1 MAGSTFVFNN
11 PRVER
16 IVSGRGAIEKLGE
29 EIERVGGTRGL
40 VVISPSVAK
49 TFLLDRIK
57 SALGAKRVAIFDQV
71 KPHSPTDSIEQ
82 AVEHARGARI
92 DVLVSAGGGSAID
105 TAKGVA
111 ALLAE
116 GGPLPRFGV
125 RFTPPNKKEV
135 PLMLAP
141 KLPHIAIPTT
151 FSGGEYSYSAG
162 ISEGGKKYIVADPKL
177 APRTV
182 LLDPEAAATAPARLL
197 AASGMN
203 ALAHCVEAVYSTE
216 TQPLTEAYCLRAIGL
231 IARYLPRAVENS
243 GDLEALSYVQVAA
256 CLSGMGVYSAW
267 TGIHH
272 AIVHVIGGRYK
283 APHAEIHA
291 LMLPY
296 AMRWNLD
303 ATVRAHARMAREIG
317 IDAGNETDLA
327 AAVPEHVFAM
337 NRRMGLPLKLRDL
350 DVPREGL
357 KQLAIDALDDYSIHT
372 NPKPV
377 RAAEQVLEVLEM
389 AW

>member
-1 MAGSTFVFNN
+1 MADCTFVFDN

-16 IVSGRGAIEKLGE
+16 IVSGRGSIAKLAGE
-29 EIERVGGTRGL
+29 VERVGGTRAL

-57 SALGAKRVAIFDQV
+57 AGLGAKCVAVFDAV
-71 KPHSPTDSIEQ
+71 KPHSPTDSIEK
-82 AVEHARGARI
+82 AVKSARDADI

-116 GGPLPRFGV
+116 GGSLPRFGV

-135 PLMLAP
+135 PPMPAP
-141 KLPHIAIPTT
+141 KMPHIAIPTT

-231 IARYLPRAVENS
+231 LARYLPRAVENPQ
-243 GDLEALSYVQVAA
+243 DLDVLSHVQVAA

-303 ATVRAHARMAREIG
+303 ATVQAHARMAREIG
-317 IDAGNETDLA
+317 IEAANENDLA
-327 AAVPEHVFAM
+327 AAVPEHVFGM

-350 DVPREGL
+350 GVPRDGL
-357 KQLAIDALDDYSIHT
+357 RQLAVDALDDYSIHT

-377 RAAEQVLEVLEM
+377 RAAEEVLEVLEQ

>member
-1 MAGSTFVFNN
+1 MAVSNFVFNN

-16 IVSGRGAIEKLGE
+16 IVSGPGSIEKLSE
-29 EIERVGGTRGL
+29 EIERLGGTRAL
-40 VVISPSVAK
+40 LVISPSVAK
-49 TFLLDRIK
+49 TFLLERIK
-57 SALGAKRVAIFDQV
+57 SGLGAKCVAVFDEV
-71 KPHSPTDSIEQ
+71 KPHSPTESIEE
-82 AVEHARGARI
+82 AVESAREARI

-105 TAKGVA
+105 SAKGVA
-111 ALLAE
+111 ALLGE

-135 PLMLAP
+135 PPMPAP
-141 KLPHIAIPTT
+141 KLPHVAIPTT
-151 FSGGEYSYSAG
+151 LSGGEYSYSAG
-162 ISEGGKKYIVADPKL
+162 ISDGGKKYIVADPKL
-177 APRTV
+177 APRVV
-182 LLDPEAAATAPARLL
+182 LLDPEAAATAPGRLL

-216 TQPLTEAYCLRAIGL
+216 TQPLTDAYCLTAIGL

-243 GDLEALSYVQVAA
+243 RDLEAVSHVQVAA

-303 ATVRAHARMAREIG
+303 ATVGAYARIAREIG
-317 IDAGNETDLA
+317 IEGADENALA
-327 AAVPEHVFAM
+327 AAVPEHVLTM
-337 NRRMGLPLKLRDL
+337 NRRMGLPLRLREL
-350 DVPREGL
+350 GVPRDGL
-357 KQLAIDALDDYSIHT
+357 KQLASDALSDYSIHT

-377 RAAEQVLEVLEM
+377 TAAEQVLEVLDQ

>member
-1 MAGSTFVFNN
+1 MPGSAFVFNN

-16 IVSGRGAIEKLGE
+16 IVSGRDSLAKLAAE
-29 EIERVGGTRGL
+29 VQRVSGTRVL
-40 VVISPSVAK
+40 VVASPSVAK
-49 TFLLDRIK
+49 TFLLDRIRSGLEDK
-57 SALGAKRVAIFDQV
+57 CVAIFDEV
-71 KPHSPTDSIEQ
+71 RPHSPTDSIEK
-82 AVEHARGARI
+82 AVGRGRDAKI
-92 DVLVSAGGGSAID
+92 DTLVSVGGGSAID
-105 TAKGVA
+105 TAKGIA

-125 RFTPPNKKEV
+125 RFTPPNRKEV
-135 PLMLAP
+135 PSMPAP
-141 KLPHIAIPTT
+141 KIPHIAIPTT

-182 LLDPEAAATAPARLL
+182 LLDPEAAATAPPRLL
-197 AASGMN
+197 GASGMN

-231 IARYLPRAVENS
+231 IARHLPRVVENS
-243 GDLEALSYVQVAA
+243 HDLEALSFVQVAA
-256 CLSGMGVYSAW
+256 CLAGMGVYSAW

-283 APHAEIHA
+283 VPHAEIHA

-303 ATVRAHARMAREIG
+303 ATIKAHAQMGREIG
-317 IDAGNETDLA
+317 IEAVNENDLA
-327 AAVPEHVFAM
+327 AAVPGYIFDM
-337 NRRMGLPLKLRDL
+337 NRRMGLFLKLRYL
-350 DVPREGL
+350 GIPREGL

-377 RAAEQVLEVLEM
+377 QTAEQVLEILEQ

>member
-1 MAGSTFVFNN
+1 MEGATFVFNN

-16 IVSGRGAIEKLGE
+16 IVSGLGSIEKLSE
-29 EIERVGGTRGL
+29 EIERVGGKRAL
-40 VVISPSVAK
+40 LVISPSVAK

-57 SALGAKRVAIFDQV
+57 SGLGTKCVAIFDEV
-71 KPHSPTDSIEQ
+71 KPHSPTESIAK
-82 AVEHARGARI
+82 AVERARAARI

-105 TAKGVA
+105 SAKGVA

-116 GGPLPRFGV
+116 GGSLPRLGV

-135 PLMLAP
+135 PPMPAQ

-177 APRTV
+177 APRVV
-182 LLDPEAAATAPARLL
+182 LLDPEAAATAPGRLL

-216 TQPLTEAYCLRAIGL
+216 TQPLTDAYCLRGIGL

-243 GDLEALSYVQVAA
+243 RDLEALSYVQVAA

-272 AIVHVIGGRYK
+272 AIVHVVGGRHK

-303 ATVRAHARMAREIG
+303 ATVEAHARMAREIG
-317 IDAGNETDLA
+317 IEGADENALA
-327 AAVPEHVFAM
+327 AAVPEHVLAM
-337 NRRMGLPLKLRDL
+337 NRRMGLPLRLREL
-350 DVPREGL
+350 GVPRAGL
-357 KQLAIDALDDYSIHT
+357 RQLASDALNDYSIHT

-377 RAAEQVLEVLEM
+377 TAAEQVLEVLEQ